1 MIILVFLSSYL
12 PGNKAGGPIRTIAN
26 MVESL
31 SDVNQFK
38 IITYDRD
45 LGDFVPYQS
54 IIQDTWNRYGKAFV
68 YYFRP
73 ASYTSRK
80 IIKLVKETP
89 HDIIYFNSFYSWGFT
104 IKPLILRKLGLL
116 SKKIPV
122 VLAPRGEFSLGAI
135 HLKSFKKK
143 IFLLFAKVFGLYKNI
158 IWQASSEYEKEDI
171 KRVMGGNKEILIAPD
186 MPSLFNEEN
195 VDLLSF
201 KSSGYLKCVF
211 LSRISPKKNLKYA
224 LELLKRVNGQ
234 VEFNIYGPIED
245 KNYWNECLSI
255 INGLPENITITYQ
268 GVLPHQDVFKI
279 YTKHHLFLFPTLGEN
294 FGHVI
299 IESLTAGCPVIISD
313 QTPWRDLEK
322 EGAGWDF
329 PLGKPEL
336 FQKAIQQCINMDE
349 NEFRLLSQNA
359 KEYGISRSN
368 DDKILEANR
377 NLFLYAVEKFKKRDN
392 FSNIS

>member
-1 MIILVFLSSYL
+1 MTILVFVAHYL
-12 PGNKAGGPIRTIAN
+12 PGYKAGGPIRTIAN
-26 MVESL
+26 MADRL
-31 SDVNQFK
+31 SDYYTFK
-38 IITYDRD
+38 IITLDRD
-45 LGDFVPYQS
+45 LGDIAPYPRIKQNA
-54 IIQDTWNRYGKAFV
+54 WNQVGKAMV
-68 YYFRP
+68 YYLKPSSISWKNFKRLMTDT
-73 ASYTSRK
+73 SYD
-80 IIKLVKETP
+80 L
-89 HDIIYFNSFYSWGFT
+89 IYLNSFFSWNFS
-104 IKPLILRKLGLL
+104 IKPLMLRKIGVIN
-116 SKKIPV
+116 KKTPII
-122 VLAPRGEFSLGAI
+122 LAPRGEFSSGAI

-143 IFLLFAKVFGLYKNI
+143 IFLLFSKVSGLYNDI
-158 IWQASSEYEKEDI
+158 IWQASSEFEKEDI
-171 KRVMGGNKEILIAPD
+171 KRVMGENKEILIVPNV
-186 MPSLFNEEN
+186 PSLFNKGK
-195 VDLLSF
+195 VDLLPL
-201 KSSGYLKCVF
+201 KSSGYLNCVF